1 MSDLLISQL
10 THFTIK
16 MKEEELLY
24 LIALK
29 KTPLIGDITAKK
41 LITHFGSAKNIFS
54 QKKSTFENIDGIG
67 EKISRNLLKSEY
79 LHEAE
84 TELNLAQKNNIKI
97 CCFTDDDYPDLLKQ
111 CVDGPIFFYQRGNID
126 LKNKRILSIV
136 GTRNITPYGKAFCE
150 KLIED
155 LAPLDVVIVSGF
167 AYGVDITAHK
177 AAIDQNLQT
186 IACLAHGLNMVYP
199 QVHSKYCEAIEEYGG
214 FITDFGFQCKFDRKN
229 FLSRNRII
237 AGLSEATIVIE
248 SGAKGGSLVTAD
260 IAFSYNREVFA
271 VPGRAT
277 DTYSVGCNDLI
288 RVEKARILTSAKD
301 LLYHL
306 NWDKPTSKPIQQQLF
321 IELSAEEEKIHNY
334 LKNNGKQQLD
344 IIAFECQIP
353 VYQTSNLLF
362 QLEMKNVIR
371 PLPGKMFEVI

>member
-1 MSDLLISQL
+1 MQND
-10 THFTIK
+10 
-16 MKEEELLY
+16 ELLY

-29 KTPLIGDITAKK
+29 KTPLVGDITAKK
-41 LITHFGSAKNIFS
+41 LLAHFGSAKNIFAQQKRKIEKVDGVGERIS
-54 QKKSTFENIDGIG
+54 Q
-67 EKISRNLLKSEY
+67 NLIKSEY

-84 TELNLAQKNNIKI
+84 AELAFVSKNNIKI
-97 CCFTDDDYPDLLKQ
+97 CCFTDDDYPEFLKH
-111 CVDGPIFFYQRGNID
+111 CVDSPIFFYQRGNIR

-136 GTRNITPYGKAFCE
+136 GTRNVTPYGIAFCE

-155 LAPLDVVIVSGF
+155 LASLDVVIVSGF
-167 AYGVDITAHK
+167 AYGVDIVAHK
-177 AAIDQNLQT
+177 VAMKNNLQT

-199 QVHSKYCEAIEEYGG
+199 KIHSKYCQEMEENGG
-214 FITDFGFQCKFDRKN
+214 FITDFGYQCTFDRKN

-277 DTYSVGCNDLI
+277 DVYSVGCNELI
-288 RVEKARILTSAKD
+288 RNEKARILTSAKD

-306 NWDKPTSKPIQQQLF
+306 NWDRPSPKAVQQSLYL
-321 IELSAEEEKIHNY
+321 ELTPDEEKIYNY
-334 LKNNGKQQLD
+334 LKINGKHLLD
-344 IIAFECQIP
+344 TIAFECQMP
-353 VYQTSNLLF
+353 VYQVSNLLF
-362 QLEMKNVIR
+362 QLEMKNAIR
-371 PLPGKMFEVI
+371 PLPGKMFEII

>member
-1 MSDLLISQL
+1 MYHDD
-10 THFTIK
+10 
-16 MKEEELLY
+16 LLY

-41 LITHFGSAKNIFS
+41 LISHFGSAKNVFT
-54 QKKSTFENIDGIG
+54 QAKKSIENVDGIG
-67 EKISRNLLKSEY
+67 EKISHNLLKSKY

-84 TELNLAQKNNIKI
+84 EELKFAQKHNIKI
-97 CCFTDDDYPDLLKQ
+97 SCFTDDDYPSLLKQ
-111 CVDGPIFFYQRGNID
+111 CPDGPIFFYQRGNIH

-136 GTRNITPYGKAFCE
+136 GTRNITPYGIAFCE

-155 LAPLDVVIVSGF
+155 LSSLNIIIVSGL

-177 AAIDQNLQT
+177 AAIKNNLQT
-186 IACLAHGLNMVYP
+186 IACLAHGLHMVYP
-199 QVHSKYCEAIEEYGG
+199 QVHSKYCEDIEENGG
-214 FITDFGFQCKFDRKN
+214 VITDFGFQCNFDRKN

-237 AGLSEATIVIE
+237 AGLSEATVVIE

-271 VPGRAT
+271 VPGRVT
-277 DTYSVGCNDLI
+277 DTYSIGCNNLI
-288 RVEKARILTSAKD
+288 RTEKARILTSAKD

-306 NWDKPTSKPIQQQLF
+306 NWDRPLSKAVQQELF
-321 IELSAEEEKIHNY
+321 IELSSEEERIHSF
-334 LKNNGKQQLD
+334 LKNNGKQLLD
-344 IIAFECQIP
+344 SIALECQMP
-353 VYQTSNLLF
+353 VHQVSNLLF

-371 PLPGKMFEVI
+371 PLPGKIFEVI